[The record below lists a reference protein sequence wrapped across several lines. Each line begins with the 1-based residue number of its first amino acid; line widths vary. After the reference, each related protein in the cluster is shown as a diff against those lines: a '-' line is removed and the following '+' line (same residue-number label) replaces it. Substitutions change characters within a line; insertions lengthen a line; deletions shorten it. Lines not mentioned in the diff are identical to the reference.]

1 VEETRKPRIRYLG
14 GTRYL
19 IESRSQPGI
28 GRQVDTL
35 TLKCSCPA
43 GKHGRRCHHL
53 VTALAY
59 EDWRRRQLAQHA
71 ALSARP
77 SGMAALQDAFA

>member
-1 VEETRKPRIRYLG
+1 VEETHKPRIRYLG

-19 IESRSQPGI
+19 IESRSRPGV

-43 GKHGRRCHHL
+43 GEHGHRCHHL
-53 VTALAY
+53 VMALAY
-59 EDWRRRQLAQHA
+59 EDWRRRQLAQHVTTA
-71 ALSARP
+71 PLLT
-77 SGMAALQDAFA
+77 GMGALQEAFA

>member
-1 VEETRKPRIRYLG
+1 M
-14 GTRYL
+14 
-19 IESRSQPGI
+19 IESRSQPGL

-35 TLKCSCPA
+35 TLRCSCPA

-59 EDWRRRQLAQHA
+59 EDWRRRQMAHHTGT
-71 ALSARP
+71 SARP
-77 SGMAALQDAFA
+77 SGMVALQDAFA

>member
-1 VEETRKPRIRYLG
+1 
-14 GTRYL
+14 
-19 IESRSQPGI
+19 
-28 GRQVDTL
+28 VDTL

-59 EDWRRRQLAQHA
+59 EDWRRQLAQHA